1 MSSAAMPRYFF
12 HIYHDTSQPDFVG
25 EELPDQHAA
34 WKEATVTAGQMIQN
48 IDGRLKAGHDWKMEV
63 TDEFANVLYVIQ
75 VSARTPK

>member
-1 MSSAAMPRYFF
+1 MSSVAMPRYFF

-34 WKEATVTAGQMIQN
+34 GDRNSRQMIQN